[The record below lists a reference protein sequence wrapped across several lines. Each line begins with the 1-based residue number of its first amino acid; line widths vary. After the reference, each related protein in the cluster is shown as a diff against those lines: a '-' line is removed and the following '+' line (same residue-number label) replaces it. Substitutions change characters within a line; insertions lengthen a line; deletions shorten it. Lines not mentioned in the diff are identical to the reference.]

1 MILEGVASGFSR
13 KGVAAAELQN
23 SSAARIL
30 PAEAGSHNDEF
41 IYDSCLILR
50 ASSGSFDTP
59 SRALA
64 ACAW

>member
-1 MILEGVASGFSR
+1 M
-13 KGVAAAELQN
+13 GVAAAELQN

-41 IYDSCLILR
+41 IYDNCLMFR
-50 ASSGSFDTP
+50 ASSGSRAAP

-64 ACAW
+64 ACSW